1 MCHLNDR
8 GCFRYLTIYSL
19 WGFLSYS
26 TFSLKTRYSCACGNI
41 VALVTILVAVYMIQD
56 LVLQSLSTLEVKD
69 SDLEATL
76 AALEAAV
83 QELGCLSDVQ
93 PERAAAETA
102 REELQQ
108 RVAAQQALED
118 TMASVRRIS
127 TSDGAA
133 ISL

>member
-1 MCHLNDR
+1 MDVGANQ
-8 GCFRYLTIYSL
+8 
-19 WGFLSYS
+19 
-26 TFSLKTRYSCACGNI
+26 
-41 VALVTILVAVYMIQD
+41 AV
-56 LVLQSLSTLEVKD
+56 VLQSLSTLEVKD

-76 AALEAAV
+76 AALKAAV
-83 QELGCLSDVQ
+83 QELGSLSDVE

-127 TSDGAA
+127 TSDGTTRFRVTQ
-133 ISL
+133 LRVVLNTHC

>member
-1 MCHLNDR
+1 
-8 GCFRYLTIYSL
+8 
-19 WGFLSYS
+19 
-26 TFSLKTRYSCACGNI
+26 
-41 VALVTILVAVYMIQD
+41 MIQD

-127 TSDGAA
+127 TSDGTTVSRHDAA
-133 ISL
+133 LVGLHQTLCNKLAVFKFSSISG